1 MFNNYSV
8 VSYWRVDLSINNQ
21 FTTGKATLILKKNL
35 LPTDGDCF
43 VDKTSG
49 TSLLTWFTIKC
60 THWIDPDGFISTY
73 EYFGNFLKISLKLN
87 YSSSCQK
94 M

>member
-21 FTTGKATLILKKNL
+21 FTTGNATLILKKNL

-43 VDKTSG
+43 VDKTNG
-49 TSLLTWFTIKC
+49 ASLLTWFTIKC
-60 THWIDPDGFISTY
+60 TNWTDPDGFISTY
-73 EYFGNFLKISLKLN
+73 EYFGNFLNIS
-87 YSSSCQK
+87 
-94 M
+94 